1 MTQPKH
7 DVKVPEH
14 TLRAEAR
21 EIQMAKVVEDRKKW
35 IRKEKIEHHPI
46 KDDLFGKIYAI
57 YSKRGEDVP
66 FGLGREDMESLNK
79 HYERLSSQWVL

>member
-1 MTQPKH
+1 MTPKH
-7 DVKVPEH
+7 NFKVPEH

-21 EIQMAKVVEDRKKW
+21 QMQMAKVVEDRKKW
-35 IRKEKIEHHPI
+35 IRKEKIEHQP
-46 KDDLFGKIYAI
+46 KDDLIGKIYAI

-66 FGLGREDMESLNK
+66 FGLGSEDIESLKK